1 MKKIIKNKTVRQFLI
16 WRLWLFI
23 PLFVAIVFLPFRENS
38 IFTTIWGYTTKYVV
52 VESPFV
58 FPWSNFDGVH
68 YLAIASRGYLDE
80 GRFLPLFPVLVR
92 ALATPFSVFWKIK
105 PFGQLIFWSGLF
117 LSNLF
122 FVLSLF
128 FLKKLLRLD
137 YDEKLVNRVV
147 LLLLVF
153 PTSFFF
159 VSIYTES
166 LFLLLSILA
175 LYFSRKKEW
184 AKAILFSMLLSIT
197 RLPGILILIPLV
209 YEYCVFELEVFR
221 KIKSSNIKVTKV
233 VVETGKLLLQNWA
246 KLLKFLL
253 VPVLLIIYSVFN
265 FYKWGDA
272 LYFVN
277 AHASLGNSREVSSVV
292 FPLITIYRY
301 LKIFFIVSVKQY
313 EFWITV
319 LEFFSLI
326 FATFGIIF
334 AYLKKV
340 RVSYLLFSIFLVLLP
355 LLSGTLTGFPRYLL
369 LAFPIF
375 IGFATKIE
383 EGQKKFVWKILI
395 FCSLLLQAILFSLFA
410 RGWFVA

>member
-166 LFLLLSILA
+166 LFLLLICLGLFLKTSFTSLPSG
-175 LYFSRKKEW
+175 FS
-184 AKAILFSMLLSIT
+184 
-197 RLPGILILIPLV
+197 G
-209 YEYCVFELEVFR
+209 
-221 KIKSSNIKVTKV
+221 
-233 VVETGKLLLQNWA
+233 
-246 KLLKFLL
+246 
-253 VPVLLIIYSVFN
+253 
-265 FYKWGDA
+265 
-272 LYFVN
+272 
-277 AHASLGNSREVSSVV
+277 
-292 FPLITIYRY
+292 
-301 LKIFFIVSVKQY
+301 
-313 EFWITV
+313 
-319 LEFFSLI
+319 
-326 FATFGIIF
+326 
-334 AYLKKV
+334 
-340 RVSYLLFSIFLVLLP
+340 
-355 LLSGTLTGFPRYLL
+355 
-369 LAFPIF
+369 
-375 IGFATKIE
+375 
-383 EGQKKFVWKILI
+383 
-395 FCSLLLQAILFSLFA
+395 SLLESISKWRADLDNI
-410 RGWFVA
+410 